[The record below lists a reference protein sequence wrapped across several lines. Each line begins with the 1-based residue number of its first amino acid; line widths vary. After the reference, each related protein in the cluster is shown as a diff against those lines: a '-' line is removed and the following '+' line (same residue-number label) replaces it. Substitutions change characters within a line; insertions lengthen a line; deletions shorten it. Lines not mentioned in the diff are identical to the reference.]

1 MKTSIFFQF
10 LLLLLIVLIN
20 IQPQVF
26 PIQISPLPATIAL
39 AMLVLVHT
47 YIKLRPAAFI
57 NVAPV
62 DTEEKDGK
70 ANHGDKNGGDVAPPV
85 TEIVN
90 DFKSLSDL
98 LEAAKS
104 SSSDEE
110 TLQQLQLE
118 YDIYRQCYIWV
129 ENMEKTYGKQW
140 RDTIQGADMPVKP
153 DIFPKI
159 HRLMAEVAMHTI
171 DFCRYRTSYIN
182 LTPPMK
188 VNPTMILLHKDAEQ
202 AGAKPYSDDPYET
215 EREVR
220 VLHALL
226 QNDGVELQNA
236 TIHGYYEATPQ
247 ETKQ

>member
-10 LLLLLIVLIN
+10 LLLLLIVLVN

-47 YIKLRPAAFI
+47 YIKLRPVA
-57 NVAPV
+57 NVNFPAIDP
-62 DTEEKDGK
+62 EENDGK
-70 ANHGDKNGGDVAPPV
+70 TDLEDKKGSDATPPV
-85 TEIVN
+85 TGIAN

-98 LEAAKS
+98 LEAAKTS
-104 SSSDEE
+104 SPDEE
-110 TLQQLQLE
+110 TLRQLQLE

-140 RDTIQGADMPVKP
+140 RETIQGADMPVNP
-153 DIFPKI
+153 DIFPEI
-159 HRLMAEVAMHTI
+159 HRLTAEVAMHTI

>member
-10 LLLLLIVLIN
+10 LLLLLIVLLN

-47 YIKLRPAAFI
+47 YIKLRAVAII
-57 NVAPV
+57 NVAPI
-62 DTEEKDGK
+62 EEDGK
-70 ANHGDKNGGDVAPPV
+70 TASEDKNGDDATPPV
-85 TEIVN
+85 TEIAN
-90 DFKSLSDL
+90 DLKSLSDL
-98 LEAAKS
+98 LEVAKS

-140 RDTIQGADMPVKP
+140 RDTIQGADMPVNP
-153 DIFPKI
+153 DIFPEI
-159 HRLMAEVAMHTI
+159 HRLTAEVAMHTI
-171 DFCRYRTSYIN
+171 DFCRYRTNYIN
-182 LTPPMK
+182 LTPLMK
-188 VNPTMILLHKDAEQ
+188 VNPAMILLHKDARQ
-202 AGAKPYSDDPYET
+202 AGAKPYSDDPFET

-220 VLHALL
+220 VLHALI
-226 QNDGVELQNA
+226 QHDGVALQNA
-236 TIHGYYEATPQ
+236 TIHGYYEATSE